1 VFNPFKSDPESPE
14 IIAARQILAETE
26 STYKVKVSD
35 TERAFKLAESA
46 HRGSKIANFRGNNLT
61 TTMLN
66 GAPVRGSQ
74 ATVDA
79 NGSAYAN
86 SRLTVTR
93 MVTLGVFSLAAPKR
107 KTVDNRELYLN
118 IISGNGTVKVIQCDP
133 KTEGNSA
140 RQFAAKVTS
149 WGATAQTAE
158 QVNALAGVRD
168 SAKQAKQDAKAN
180 TRERDAANAEL
191 YRLVEGRKAER
202 KAVRATAKSGGK
214 PAAVSQ
220 LKVAKAPTGRMRKVL
235 KVGGVVLAWMIAW
248 LLIAAVSPGAG
259 AIAFL
264 VGIVGLI
271 SWPFVARSRRF
282 KQWRDRR

>member
-1 VFNPFKSDPESPE
+1 VRNPFRSDPESPE
-14 IIAARQILAETE
+14 VIAAREAVAQTE
-26 STYKVKVSD
+26 SAYKAEVGNA
-35 TERAFKLAESA
+35 ERALKLAESA
-46 HRGSKIANFRGNNLT
+46 RAGHKVANFRGNKLT

-66 GAPVRGSQ
+66 GTPVRGSQ

-118 IISGNGTVKVIQCDP
+118 IISGNGTVKVIKCDP

-158 QVNALAGVRD
+158 QVNALAGICLA
-168 SAKQAKQDAKAN
+168 AKQTKAEAEAN
-180 TRERDAANAEL
+180 TGERDAAKAEL
-191 YRLVEGRKAER
+191 HRLVEARKAQR
-202 KAVRATAKSGGK
+202 KAIKAATESEASSAEL
-214 PAAVSQ
+214 PRV
-220 LKVAKAPTGRMRKVL
+220 KVAKATHGRIQRVFKV
-235 KVGGVVLAWMIAW
+235 VGVVLAWMIAW
-248 LLIAAVSPGAG
+248 LLIAAVSPAAG

-264 VGIVGLI
+264 VGILGLI
-271 SWPFVARSRRF
+271 AWPFIARSHRIKRV
-282 KQWRDRR
+282 R